1 MPQGRTHEG
10 TGPPAPALLTHT
22 HTSAS
27 GTRPSWRWFRFGS
40 IPGGMNGVV
49 GGNENER
56 KIRLDV
62 GSERLWLSH
71 FGEDGRIGQ
80 QAFRSQH
87 LLCLERSVRSHSRL
101 SLPTQR
107 WLHSGSLGSYHVAF
121 FRGTGR
127 DGLHSDAC
135 RDLRHVSA
143 RALQGLSYLYLLQ
156 VYNGIRAF
164 AHFTIRHL

>member
-1 MPQGRTHEG
+1 MPALFLLVLSYGKEAAMLTLPFGIFNMPQGRTPEG

-107 WLHSGSLGSYHVAF
+107 WLHSGSLGSYHIAELASAP
-121 FRGTGR
+121 
-127 DGLHSDAC
+127 LHGFMWMV
-135 RDLRHVSA
+135 RT
-143 RALQGLSYLYLLQ
+143 Q
-156 VYNGIRAF
+156 VPCPMCS
-164 AHFTIRHL
+164 